1 MDKFRDAYRDAV
13 EELPKLGMSADMVG
27 DELHHY
33 RMKRQRRNYLIV
45 KGCTAATVFL
55 LCGVGTA
62 AAKSYHDSV
71 IRVNE
76 TGVVIT
82 AQEPEEK
89 EDFSDIFSFF
99 EQLGGVFSMAGAG
112 PEEIE
117 GESCELEVREYDS
130 LEAFFAEENVKVA
143 FPDAKLFGTEFD
155 MEKVHMVEDGREVSV
170 HLYNEECNFSLNQ
183 FDHRDVVSYST
194 AMSFG
199 GQSGNER
206 SFTNAQGLSYVVFD
220 TLDEEGRVISVSAVI
235 SVNGWDLTLTFRGF
249 DTKVIERILNSIDLS
264 IYFE

>member
-1 MDKFRDAYRDAV
+1 MDKFENAYRDAA
-13 EELPKLGMSADMVG
+13 ERLPKLSMDAQTVK

-33 RMKRQRRNYLIV
+33 RMRRQRRNYLIV

-62 AAKSYHDSV
+62 AAKGYHDSI
-71 IRVNE
+71 IRVND

-82 AQEPEEK
+82 AQEPDEK
-89 EDFSDIFSFF
+89 ESFSQIAGLF
-99 EQLGGVFSMAGAG
+99 EQLGGVFSIADAG
-112 PEEIE
+112 PEAATV
-117 GESCELEVREYDS
+117 SYELEVREYDS
-130 LEAFFAEENVKVA
+130 LAAFLEAENVKVA
-143 FPDAKLFGTEFD
+143 LPDLDLFGTTFD
-155 MEKVHMVEDGREVSV
+155 VEKVHMVEDGREVMV

-183 FDHRDVVSYST
+183 FDNREIESYST

-199 GQSGNER
+199 GHSGNER
-206 SFTNAQGLSYVVFD
+206 SFTNAQGLSYVMFD
-220 TLDEEGRVISVSAVI
+220 TLDEAGQVISVSGVI

-249 DTKVIERILNSIDLS
+249 DTKEIERIINSIDLS